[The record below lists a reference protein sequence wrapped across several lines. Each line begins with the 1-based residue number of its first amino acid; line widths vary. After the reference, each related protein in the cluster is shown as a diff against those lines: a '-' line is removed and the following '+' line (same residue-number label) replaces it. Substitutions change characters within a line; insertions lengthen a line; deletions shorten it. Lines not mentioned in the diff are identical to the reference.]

1 MPSVVLK
8 NAIMG
13 SLHRPTN
20 DSAIADS
27 IDFISDMVIVI
38 TDIIVSILTKQIQ
51 CVTLTFAERNRLALS
66 RSGNNPPSAN

>member
-51 CVTLTFAERNRLALS
+51 CVTNFR
-66 RSGNNPPSAN
+66 

>member
-20 DSAIADS
+20 DMAIADS
-27 IDFISDMVIVI
+27 IDFISDMVIVN
-38 TDIIVSILTKQIQ
+38 TDIIVSIFTKQMQ
-51 CVTLTFAERNRLALS
+51 H
-66 RSGNNPPSAN
+66 